1 MFELKCPNC
10 GAPLIVPF
18 RCEYCGSRFE
28 QQYERIDLDFDKL
41 PIVSGALY
49 ANDAVV
55 ALSCA
60 NPALC
65 VKMPDLPTR
74 TIR

>member
-1 MFELKCPNC
+1 MINCPNC

-18 RCEYCGSRFE
+18 RCEYCGSRFK
-28 QQYERIDLDFDKL
+28 QQYERIDLDFNAL
-41 PIVSGALY
+41 PIVSSALY
-49 ANDAVV
+49 KNDAFD
-55 ALSCA
+55 ALSYA

-65 VKMPDLPTR
+65 VKTTALPTK